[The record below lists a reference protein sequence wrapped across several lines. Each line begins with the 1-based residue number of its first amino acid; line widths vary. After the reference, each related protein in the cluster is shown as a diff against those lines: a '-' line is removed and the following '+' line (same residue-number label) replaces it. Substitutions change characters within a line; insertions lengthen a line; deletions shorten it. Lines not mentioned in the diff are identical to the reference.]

1 MTRYGLDETTV
12 TIVDDTDK
20 LMYYLY
26 NLEEINNN

>member
-12 TIVDDTDK
+12 TIVDGTDK

-26 NLEEINNN
+26 NLEKISNN